1 MTPEPLDPRLVYAK
15 TPAGVAEVQRRSLE
29 LQAAARR
36 VLLLID
42 GRRPLA
48 LLPARVRAGE
58 MPRLIEQLLGAGLIT
73 LTGIVEELPPG
84 WSEAR
89 DPQLEHFKR
98 AIRGAVERELG
109 PAGHVLEA
117 RLQDCVNMTVMRGVL
132 REIVELVRQRKDGEA
147 AERVAAIAQT
157 AHRTWAD
164 KGAGGTGRT
173 V

>member
-1 MTPEPLDPRLVYAK
+1 MAEPLDPRLVYAK

-29 LQAAARR
+29 LQPAARR
-36 VLLLID
+36 VLLLVD

-58 MPRLIEQLLGAGLIT
+58 MPKLVEQLLAAGLIT
-73 LTGIVEELPPG
+73 LAGIVDELPPG

-89 DPQLEHFKR
+89 DPQLAHFKK
-98 AIRGAVERELG
+98 AMRGAVERELG
-109 PAGHVLEA
+109 PSACVLEA

-132 REIVELVRQRKDGEA
+132 REIVELVRIRKDGAA

-157 AHRTWAD
+157 AHRTWAERGPAD
-164 KGAGGTGRT
+164 LGRN